1 MSKWSVTIHQ
11 SNRNGSSSPKCR
23 WVVDPPGYNHKNR
36 NWGDHRWHVA
46 GGKWFAWGSEV
57 SKREAWEEALA
68 YADQRARTR
77 EVVLPRQPL
86 PLSLPGLEDGDALV
100 SVTYDEGGCV
110 YLKDHDCGPTVML
123 YKHELRPLALALLA
137 HAERTGA

>member
-1 MSKWSVTIHQ
+1 MNKWKVRLENTIFFHPDEDDV
-11 SNRNGSSSPKCR
+11 RYGPRWCITSPTG
-23 WVVDPPGYNHKNR
+23 VS
-36 NWGDHRWHVA
+36 WGNKA
-46 GGKWFAWGSEV
+46 TFA
-57 SKREAWEEALA
+57 EAIA
-68 YADQRARTR
+68 YADEQARTR
-77 EVVLPRQPL
+77 EYVLPRQPL

>member
-1 MSKWSVTIHQ
+1 MSKWKVRLENTIFFHPDEDDV
-11 SNRNGSSSPKCR
+11 RYGPRWCITSPTG
-23 WVVDPPGYNHKNR
+23 VS
-36 NWGDHRWHVA
+36 WGNKA
-46 GGKWFAWGSEV
+46 TFA
-57 SKREAWEEALA
+57 EAIA
-68 YADQRARTR
+68 YTDQQARTR
-77 EVVLPRQPL
+77 EYVLPRQPL